1 LEQVEYGAADAPVW
15 CALPLIGHAI
25 PNAPTD
31 PPAHFLLHAGEGIAS
46 GTACDCGRYFP
57 GGPKGH
63 LATMLES
70 VRVHS
75 VDSFRGSEVDC
86 VLVSFVRSNSA
97 MRVGFLKGFQRLNV
111 AGRKRFLLMALLCF
125 E

>member
-1 LEQVEYGAADAPVW
+1 
-15 CALPLIGHAI
+15 
-25 PNAPTD
+25 
-31 PPAHFLLHAGEGIAS
+31 
-46 GTACDCGRYFP
+46 
-57 GGPKGH
+57 
-63 LATMLES
+63 MLES

-75 VDSFRGSEVDC
+75 VDSFRGSEADC

-97 MRVGFLKGFQRLNV
+97 MRVGFLKDFQRLNV